1 MIFVFHHF
9 PCWEVPKSAPEK
21 AVPEQ
26 VGMAKG
32 AVPRSFLFASLKTS
46 DLESRNP
53 NDKRYCGVPRT

>member
-21 AVPEQ
+21 AVPEE

-32 AVPRSFLFASLKTS
+32 AVPRSFLVASLATS
-46 DLESRNP
+46 ALPQPDALTLLLGSKN
-53 NDKRYCGVPRT
+53 T